1 VNVSG
6 SVMTG
11 TTAPGCEGH
20 LAFKRFWIPDQ
31 ARSSVG
37 SAEVAG
43 GESGAGRGTSGKT
56 VYPDLAN
63 CKVKDWPVAMCQ
75 HNF

>member
-1 VNVSG
+1 
-6 SVMTG
+6 MTG
-11 TTAPGCEGH
+11 TTAPGCDGH
-20 LAFKRFWIPDQ
+20 LALRRFWIPDQ

-37 SAEVAG
+37 RADVVG

-63 CKVKDWPVAMCQ
+63 WSVNDWPVARYQ
-75 HNF
+75 YRSKIN